1 MEEKIFFVYSMYDF
15 SGENQIQYDALCS
28 IFRSTAKG
36 LSKICPSELSSSN
49 STLQDISAVNALT
62 PLRSTLV
69 AESSSLEAFKEHCC
83 CHPIIV
89 SWLKYFSTV
98 KKDSQGTFYGMNDI
112 GFNDKND
119 NTKSTYEYHVC
130 TALKGRE
137 ESVSATCF
145 DFDDFYTPS
154 VRAEKVHVEKGVSV
168 IVGSV
173 VAVGGEEVS
182 EMDLKYL
189 KVDNEVLVRK
199 SSDKGDGE
207 EKEHSSK
214 DENKEENGEGEEKV
228 QNKNEEDEGEKEGD
242 DNGNEGQTEEK
253 ETEERDVDKDESDDG
268 VIDDDGDDDLS
279 AGDDEV
285 EKEVE
290 PIVKAKLLKTP
301 YPFSVPDV
309 NRFVVFLSL
318 FLSLSLF
325 FFYSFFLSFFLF
337 FHSSSCFFCFFLF
350 LFLSSIFLYVFDC
363 LTVCL
368 FISLIYLIIYLFI
381 SFFDY
386 SFV

>member
-1 MEEKIFFVYSMYDF
+1 MDMEEKIVFVYSMYDF

-36 LSKICPSELSSSN
+36 LSKICPSELSLSN
-49 STLQDISAVNALT
+49 SSLQDIYAVDALT

-69 AESSSLEAFKEHCC
+69 AECSSLEAFKEHCC
-83 CHPIIV
+83 CHPIVV

-98 KKDSQGTFYGMNDI
+98 KKHSQGTFSGMNDI

-119 NTKSTYEYHVC
+119 NTKNTYEYHVC

-154 VRAEKVHVEKGVSV
+154 VRAENVHVEKGVTV

-173 VAVGGEEVS
+173 VAVGGEEES
-182 EMDLKYL
+182 KTDLKYL
-189 KVDNEVLVRK
+189 KVYNDVPVVK
-199 SSDKGDGE
+199 SSDEGDGE
-207 EKEHSSK
+207 EKEHRNM
-214 DENKEENGEGEEKV
+214 DENTEENGEGEEKI
-228 QNKNEEDEGEKEGD
+228 QNENEEDGGDKEGD
-242 DNGNEGQTEEK
+242 ENDNEGETEEK
-253 ETEERDVDKDESDDG
+253 EREEGDVDKDESDDG
-268 VIDDDGDDDLS
+268 VIDDDGEDDLS

-301 YPFSVPDV
+301 YPFSLPDV
-309 NRFVVFLSL
+309 NRFVAFLSL
-318 FLSLSLF
+318 FLPL
-325 FFYSFFLSFFLF
+325 
-337 FHSSSCFFCFFLF
+337 SSS
-350 LFLSSIFLYVFDC
+350 
-363 LTVCL
+363 
-368 FISLIYLIIYLFI
+368 
-381 SFFDY
+381 
-386 SFV
+386 